1 MTEGTIIIERT
12 GDDPAFPF
20 TVFRVDGDG
29 FREFVDGCPDFASAE
44 RLARFLDRHQPSYAR
59 LHARS

>member
-20 TVFRVDGDG
+20 TVFRVDADG
-29 FREFVDGCPDFASAE
+29 YKEFVDACPDFQAAE
-44 RLARFLDRHQPSYAR
+44 ALARCLDRLWRA
-59 LHARS
+59 